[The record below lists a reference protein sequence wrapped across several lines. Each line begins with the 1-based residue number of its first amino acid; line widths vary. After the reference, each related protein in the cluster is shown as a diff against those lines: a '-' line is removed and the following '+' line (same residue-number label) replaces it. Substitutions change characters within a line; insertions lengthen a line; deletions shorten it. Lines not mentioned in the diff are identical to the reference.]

1 MAVICKCTPPRSCP
15 VASRSLKLELTPHL
29 WARHLLNSSFIV
41 PRVDF
46 TLRSIWRSH
55 STRFGLLNQVRAL
68 DPQTC
73 KPCFV
78 LDEMSPALRATA
90 ARQNRAIVVGA
101 GIAGL
106 SATVALRR
114 AGWDVTVLERSRFKN
129 EIGAAITVP
138 PNATM
143 VLDRWGFD
151 AEVSCG
157 HS

>member
-1 MAVICKCTPPRSCP
+1 
-15 VASRSLKLELTPHL
+15 
-29 WARHLLNSSFIV
+29 
-41 PRVDF
+41 
-46 TLRSIWRSH
+46 
-55 STRFGLLNQVRAL
+55 
-68 DPQTC
+68 
-73 KPCFV
+73 
-78 LDEMSPALRATA
+78 MSPALRATA
-90 ARQNRAIVVGA
+90 ARQNHAIVVGA